1 MGKSKCKDKILK
13 AAREINIIIKGATA
27 RLTVDFLSYKVEA
40 KRQCNDIFK
49 MPKENKC

>member
-1 MGKSKCKDKILK
+1 MQRQNFKSSQGN
-13 AAREINIIIKGATA
+13 NIIIKGATA